1 MIRLRPYKSCDSKI
15 IEKWVQD
22 KEVFMKWGGDR
33 FGEFPVSAQI
43 IDDLKCSKQKHCHR
57 YHCCACFGNHPVQI
71 HLFFLLHN
79 TDLS

>member
-33 FGEFPVSAQI
+33 FGEFPVSAQM
-43 IDDLKCSKQKHCHR
+43 IDAARIKSDQSKVRKTEGYALYYIRQ
-57 YHCCACFGNHPVQI
+57 GGT
-71 HLFFLLHN
+71 HN
-79 TDLS
+79 VETNEAA